1 MLPSPFF
8 MQVIHQTYNTSQEAK
23 AFLDGI
29 EFVNDSSVMAWISN
43 VDNCVVVIEDED
55 GRDDEPAGEN

>member
-1 MLPSPFF
+1 

-43 VDNCVVVIEDED
+43 VDNCVVIIEDED
-55 GRDDEPAGEN
+55 GRDEEPSS

>member
-1 MLPSPFF
+1 
-8 MQVIHQTYNTSQEAK
+8 MQVIHRTYNTSQEAK

-43 VDNCVVVIEDED
+43 VDNCVVVIADED
-55 GRDDEPAGEN
+55 DRDDEPASEN